1 MKAITKRFNYLFRS
15 TKGLALVAIAML
27 SIVVA
32 IFGTISGPMA
42 EYGVKDITVRLLGMD
57 LVPAEREGR
66 LVMLYHSI
74 AMAVVAIEVYFITHL
89 MPMKERERTTINAT
103 VTIGYMLSLIF
114 GLLFG
119 YFGHD
124 RIFHGVFLVGL
135 SLMFY
140 SGILLAAALW
150 PWKKEYYIQDPKSEY
165 AHTKGGVDLERVA
178 FFAMALTTLGSAL
191 FGAAAGASYGDG
203 FVTFLAEN
211 TIRAPNKS
219 ALDLGIIGHLHIM
232 IALIGVAAA
241 LIVGRWMDWK
251 GILHKISMPFMIF
264 GSLVLS
270 IGCWTVVPAQYIA
283 HLIIY
288 VGSTFVLFAGLFLLI
303 FTWNKLIKER
313 LAEQKIEKAS
323 FGQKIKALIHDPLKF
338 GATWQMLYMNFCV
351 TFVGLF
357 MAATLEEKIRTLPLR
372 EEQVTLSGHW
382 HVLSTLV
389 ATILLFYFADLVG
402 LKGKARK
409 WFGWLTIIFSDLAF
423 GAVTVL
429 ALKRQFISE
438 SAQQPLVD
446 IIDIFTDIGLGVVL
460 IVLATFMMWRLID
473 LFKKDGRWAK
483 ELSEAEL

>member
-32 IFGTISGPMA
+32 IWGTISGPLA
-42 EYGVKDITVRLLGMD
+42 EFGVKDITVRLLGMD

-89 MPMKERERTTINAT
+89 MPMKKREQITINAT
-103 VTIGYMLSLIF
+103 VTVGYLLALIF
-114 GLLFG
+114 GLLFA
-119 YFGHD
+119 YFGHEWL
-124 RIFHGVFLVGL
+124 FHGLFLVGQ
-135 SLMFY
+135 SLIFY
-140 SGILLAAALW
+140 AGIQLAAALW

-178 FFAMALTTLGSAL
+178 FFAMVLTTLGSAL
-191 FGAAAGASYGDG
+191 FGAWAGAYSGNG
-203 FVTFLAEN
+203 FETFLAEN
-211 TIRAPNKS
+211 VVRAPNKPVLQRS
-219 ALDLGIIGHLHIM
+219 IIGHLHIM

-241 LIVGRWMDWK
+241 LIIGKWVDFK
-251 GILHKISMPFMIF
+251 GILHKIAMPFMIF
-264 GSLVLS
+264 GSIVLS
-270 IGCWTVVPAQYIA
+270 IGCWTMVPAQYIA

-303 FTWNKLIKER
+303 FTWNKLIKDR
-313 LAEQKIEKAS
+313 LAEQGIEKAS
-323 FGQKIKALIHDPLKF
+323 FGQKLKALLHDPLKF

-351 TFVGLF
+351 TFIGLF
-357 MAATLEEKIRTLPLR
+357 MAATLEKNIRTLPLR
-372 EEQVTLSGHW
+372 EERVTLSGHW
-382 HVLSTLV
+382 HVLSTLI

-460 IVLATFMMWRLID
+460 IVLAAFMMWRLID